1 MQGFDLCWVAGDH
14 LVLGQALTGHEV
26 AHRPLQG
33 ARELVSAAA
42 AGAGGERHALLAG
55 DGDVVFLSG
64 YVSLDC
70 SCDRSRGPRK
80 VARAVLNGRTRRET
94 TGILGVR
101 ETHVV
106 SLTAGEASLDPRHEV
121 SR

>member
-55 DGDVVFLSG
+55 DGDVVS
-64 YVSLDC
+64 SLVT
-70 SCDRSRGPRK
+70 SRSTAHVTAAVDPGRWRGPF
-80 VARAVLNGRTRRET
+80 
-94 TGILGVR
+94 
-101 ETHVV
+101 
-106 SLTAGEASLDPRHEV
+106 
-121 SR
+121 